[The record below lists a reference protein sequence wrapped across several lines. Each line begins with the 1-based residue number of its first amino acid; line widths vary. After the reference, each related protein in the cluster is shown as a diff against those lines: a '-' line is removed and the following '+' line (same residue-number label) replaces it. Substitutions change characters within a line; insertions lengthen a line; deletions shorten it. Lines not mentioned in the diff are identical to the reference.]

1 MRALMLVL
9 LMVVSG
15 FGADDSPKGTLL
27 RVSGGEGLGQFGF
40 VVEGRVLG
48 GVEGSPWRYGVQATG
63 MVAFELFTTPAENVG
78 SICFVAGKELVP
90 SGPLSFM
97 LFGGLGLAQTELHGR
112 EESSVMFNTTYEL
125 IRTTDPV
132 VLLGGDLGVSY
143 HRHFGA
149 SIQFG
154 AHVSRVTAAYAA
166 LQLDVGSW

>member
-1 MRALMLVL
+1 MRALMVVL

-15 FGADDSPKGTLL
+15 FGAEDSAKGTLL
-27 RVSGGEGLGQFGF
+27 RVSGGEGLGSFGF

-63 MVAFELFTTPAENVG
+63 MVALELFTTPTENVG
-78 SICFVAGKELVP
+78 SVCFVAGKELVS

-112 EESSVMFNTTYEL
+112 EESSVMFNTTYESV
-125 IRTTDPV
+125 RTTDPV
-132 VLLGGDLGVSY
+132 LLVGGDLGVSF
-143 HRHFGA
+143 RRTIGA

-154 AHVSRVTAAYAA
+154 VHVSRVTAAYTA